1 MFLSAFLFS
10 MFVND
15 LEQELISKDI
25 AGLDLDHFKL
35 FLLMNADY
43 IVLFSKTDEG

>member
-1 MFLSAFLFS
+1 MSAFLFS

-25 AGLDLDHFKL
+25 AGLVVFTYECRLYCSL
-35 FLLMNADY
+35 FGDR
-43 IVLFSKTDEG
+43 